1 MRTLHLDMISGIAGD
16 MMLGALVQLG
26 FPLERLRQALDAM
39 GLGGIGVRVEPAAP
53 SGVSALRFSVD
64 APGEET
70 AERSWADIRRL
81 LSSAGLPPGA
91 RERAEAMF
99 ARLAEAEA
107 RVHGTT
113 PERIHFHEV
122 GAADSIADIVGC
134 ALALDALGPE
144 IISASTPV
152 VGRGTV
158 QSRHGVLPLPA
169 PATLELLRGVR
180 FRQLEVEGELTTPTG
195 AAILATQVQRF
206 TDKPE
211 LRVQKIG
218 YGAGTRTFPDRP
230 NLLRLLWGA
239 DGGAAEEELL
249 LEANIDDMNPQA
261 FEHLM
266 DKLFEGGAL
275 EVWLQPVIMK
285 KSRPGVVLSLL
296 CPAARAAALEALIF
310 TESTTIGLRRRAV
323 ERTRLARRQF
333 VVRTPF
339 GEVRIKAAEH
349 LGRTVRLTPEYED
362 CRRLATEKGV
372 ALLEVIEAA
381 QAAARS
387 FSKGAT

>member
-16 MMLGALVQLG
+16 MMLGALVHLG

-39 GLGGIGVRVEPAAP
+39 GLGEVGVRVEPAAH
-53 SGVSALRFSVD
+53 SGISALRFSVE

-70 AERSWADIRRL
+70 AERCYADIRRL
-81 LSSAGLPPGA
+81 LSSAQLPSGA
-91 RERAEAMF
+91 RQRAEAMF
-99 ARLAEAEA
+99 VRLAEAEA

-134 ALALDALGPE
+134 ALALDALDPE
-144 IISASTPV
+144 HISASTPV
-152 VGRGTV
+152 VGRGMV
-158 QSRHGVLPLPA
+158 HSRHGPLPLPA
-169 PATLELLRGVR
+169 PATVELLRGIRV
-180 FRQLEVEGELTTPTG
+180 RQLDLEGELTTPTG

-206 TDKPE
+206 TDTPE
-211 LRVQKIG
+211 LRVDKVG
-218 YGAGTRTFPDRP
+218 YGAGTLVLPGRP
-230 NLLRLLWGA
+230 NLLRLLWGQ
-239 DGGAAEEELL
+239 DGGAAEQELL

-266 DKLFEGGAL
+266 DRLFESGAL
-275 EVWLQPVIMK
+275 DVWLQPVIMK
-285 KSRPGVVLSLL
+285 KSRPGVVLALL
-296 CPAARAAALEALIF
+296 CPASRAAALEALVF
-310 TESTTIGLRRRAV
+310 RESTTIGLRRRAV
-323 ERTRLARRQF
+323 ERTRLARSQF
-333 VVRTPF
+333 VVQTPF

-349 LGRTVRLTPEYED
+349 LGRTLRLTPEYED
-362 CRRLATEKGV
+362 CRRLAGEKGV

-387 FSKGAT
+387 SCKGAT